1 MWRYNVAMSI
11 KPIGG
16 RKAAAKPAVAKKAA
30 PKPRT
35 GAKPVIAKPV
45 IAKPVT
51 PRSAGKSAQSS
62 YHHGD
67 LHGALLRAAETVLE
81 RDGLQGL
88 TLRAVAREAGVS
100 HAAPTHHFG
109 DLGGLVSELA
119 ATGFRRFNATMI
131 AASATGTTPL
141 ESALARA
148 RAYLAYARARPGMYR
163 LMFRT
168 EWLDFTRPSLH
179 EAASTSFAGL
189 ASVVGAPQTGEGVA
203 DTLTMEQA
211 ALIARTWSL
220 VHGFTMLTL
229 DGRLN
234 DILRRL
240 PDGTDA
246 EALFLEML
254 KITVARVA

>member
-1 MWRYNVAMSI
+1 MPRYTTAMTTRPTSQ
-11 KPIGG
+11 K
-16 RKAAAKPAVAKKAA
+16 AAKPSARKPAKPTPRAAKAA
-30 PKPRT
+30 NGK
-35 GAKPVIAKPV
+35 
-45 IAKPVT
+45 
-51 PRSAGKSAQSS
+51 AGDSS

-67 LHGALLRAAETVLE
+67 LHGALLRGAETVLE

-109 DLGGLVSELA
+109 DLSGLVSELA
-119 ATGFRRFNATMI
+119 ATGFRSFNDTMI
-131 AASATGTTPL
+131 AAAATGTTPL

-148 RAYLAYARARPGMYR
+148 KAYLAYARARPGMYR

-168 EWLDFTRPSLH
+168 ERLDMTRPALR
-179 EAASTSFAGL
+179 EAAQASFAGL
-189 ASVVGAPQTGEGVA
+189 ASVVGAQPPGSPPAEA
-203 DTLTMEQA
+203 LTMDQA
-211 ALIARTWSL
+211 AHIARTWSL

-229 DGRLN
+229 DGRLG

-246 EALFLEML
+246 ETLFTEML
-254 KITVARVA
+254 KITVARP

>member
-1 MWRYNVAMSI
+1 MTR
-11 KPIGG
+11 KPVSP
-16 RKAAAKPAVAKKAA
+16 RKTAAAGASAARPAKKTLRKQSVAAKP
-30 PKPRT
+30 P
-35 GAKPVIAKPV
+35 
-45 IAKPVT
+45 
-51 PRSAGKSAQSS
+51 AGESS

-67 LHGALLRAAETVLE
+67 LRGALLTAAEKLLE

-109 DLGGLVSELA
+109 DLAGLVSELA
-119 ATGFRRFNATMI
+119 AIGFRNFNATMI
-131 AASATGTTPL
+131 AASATGATPID
-141 ESALARA
+141 SALARA

-168 EWLDFTRPSLH
+168 EWLDMTRPALR
-179 EAASTSFAGL
+179 EAASASFSGL
-189 ASVVGAPQTGEGVA
+189 ASVVGTQPPGSVVSDA
-203 DTLTMEQA
+203 LTMEQA

-234 DILRRL
+234 DILKRL
-240 PDGTDA
+240 PEGTDA
-246 EALFLEML
+246 ETLFIEML
-254 KITVARVA
+254 KITVAKAV